1 MLIGSEKQIAWA
13 TDLMNSAISTLETE
27 GRKMA
32 NEKAP
37 TEVARIQA
45 NKVVDMH
52 INRISSAEH
61 AADVIDAFK
70 DINFAASKKSE
81 VLNKIFYVM
90 DYNKITPC
98 RF

>member
-1 MLIGSEKQIAWA
+1 MLNGSEKQIAWA
-13 TDLMNSAISTLETE
+13 TDLMNSAISVLETE

-52 INRISSAEH
+52 INRISSAKH
-61 AADVIDAFK
+61 AADIIDAFK
-70 DINFAASKKSE
+70 DINFAADKKSE
-81 VLNKIFYVM
+81 VLNKIFYIM

>member
-13 TDLMNSAISTLETE
+13 IDLMDSAISVLETE

-52 INRISSAEH
+52 IIRIGSAKH
-61 AADVIDAFK
+61 AADIIDAFK

-81 VLNKIFYVM
+81 VLNKIFYIM

>member
-1 MLIGSEKQIAWA
+1 MLNGSEKQIAWA
-13 TDLMNSAISTLETE
+13 TDLMNSAISVLETE
-27 GRKMA
+27 GRTMA

-37 TEVARIQA
+37 TEAARIQA
-45 NKVVDMH
+45 NKVVNMH
-52 INRISSAEH
+52 INRIGSAKY
-61 AADVIDAFK
+61 AADIIDAFK
-70 DINFAASKKSE
+70 DINFAADKKSE